1 MSRTR
6 ASRDYRDDIESGRM
20 IQFKGDEEEQQC
32 QSLPQDQLIMH
43 LSSTTSTSP
52 THYESSFDIF
62 NDLTYS
68 DDDSSDDLQSSPSDS
83 PPQFQFQG
91 IPQQKQRKLIHPLAR
106 STSDSYQQT
115 DDESCLQYSISTTLL
130 DDQSKASSCYG
141 SVNAVVFRSSA
152 PVFDSPERA
161 QENTPQR
168 EHLPLLPPS
177 LRRQVDNSHPER
189 PSKGNYKMNNSYA
202 ELPSPPFPSSE
213 DSPQTSVTDATQSS
227 SSNMEEKCRSVVLE
241 DKKRKRE
248 RRLKRIRKAAEARD
262 AAVQKVRGVQQEGC
276 NDSLFAFLFL
286 CQFLL
291 VSMAAMAFGPAAIH
305 DKLLGA
311 MADQEGMEH
320 DYNPFAGLQSDDV
333 IVTGLYEQPKMD
345 GGDMAD
351 DLGGRGDERISYIDY
366 VNVIQLICIASGYAS
381 ISSMF
386 ALGFM
391 MMLAR
396 NILQAILI
404 FTVAV
409 CLSWSVLGLTLSNNF
424 FIPAVGIFALLMSAC
439 YAWVVWDRI
448 PFAATNLSV
457 ALKGMRGTLDIPLL
471 GVCNLVATF
480 AWTICW
486 ICAFFG
492 ASDYLWNEEE
502 LSNDWMVVVVIF
514 FFFSYYWTTQVIKVR
529 PTSTFFCVAIK
540 IITNS
545 VLRF

>member
-1 MSRTR
+1 MSK
-6 ASRDYRDDIESGRM
+6 AHVSREYRDDIESGRM
-20 IQFKGDEEEQQC
+20 IKLKGDEEEQEL
-32 QSLPQDQLIMH
+32 SSQDQLIMH
-43 LSSTTSTSP
+43 MSSTTSTSP
-52 THYESSFDIF
+52 TQYESSFDIF

-68 DDDSSDDLQSSPSDS
+68 DDDSLDDLQSSPSDS
-83 PPQFQFQG
+83 PPQFQFQD

-106 STSDSYQQT
+106 SSTSDSYGRSGSESYLQT

-130 DDQSKASSCYG
+130 DDQSRASSCYG
-141 SVNAVVFRSSA
+141 SVNAVVFRSVA
-152 PVFDSPERA
+152 PVFDSPERT
-161 QENTPQR
+161 QEKTPHR

-177 LRRQVDNSHPER
+177 IRRQGSENTYSDRSS
-189 PSKGNYKMNNSYA
+189 SKGNFKTNNAYA
-202 ELPSPPFPSSE
+202 ELPSPPFPSSD

-227 SSNMEEKCRSVVLE
+227 ASNIERSAVLE
-241 DKKRKRE
+241 DKRRKRE

-276 NDSLFAFLFL
+276 NDTLFAFLFL

-291 VSMAAMAFGPAAIH
+291 VAMAAMAFGPAAIH
-305 DKLLGA
+305 DRVFGA
-311 MADQEGMEH
+311 AKADQEGLEY
-320 DYNPFAGLQSDDV
+320 DYNPFAGLQSDDI
-333 IVTGLYEQPKMD
+333 IVTGLYEPPISNGNV
-345 GGDMAD
+345 GGD
-351 DLGGRGDERISYIDY
+351 LGRGNERISYIDY

-381 ISSMF
+381 ISSIF

-404 FTVAV
+404 FTVVVNLA
-409 CLSWSVLGLTLSNNF
+409 WAVLGLTMSNTF

-439 YAWVVWDRI
+439 YTWVVWDRI

-486 ICAFFG
+486 VCAFFG
-492 ASDYLWNEEE
+492 ASDFLWNEEE
-502 LSNDWMVVVVIF
+502 LSNNWMVVVVIF
-514 FFFSYYWTTQVIKVR
+514 FLFSYHWTTQVIKVR
-529 PTSTFFCVAIK
+529 ANEKFLLSFALLSK
-540 IITNS
+540 
-545 VLRF
+545 

>member
-1 MSRTR
+1 MSK
-6 ASRDYRDDIESGRM
+6 AHVSRDHRDDIESGRM
-20 IQFKGDEEEQQC
+20 IKLKGDEEEQQLT
-32 QSLPQDQLIMH
+32 SQDQLIMH

-52 THYESSFDIF
+52 TQYESSLDIF

-91 IPQQKQRKLIHPLAR
+91 IPQQKQRQLIHPLAR
-106 STSDSYQQT
+106 STSDGYARSGSESCQQT

-130 DDQSKASSCYG
+130 DDQSRASSCYG

-152 PVFDSPERA
+152 PVFDSPERT
-161 QENTPQR
+161 QEKTPQR

-177 LRRQVDNSHPER
+177 LRRQVDNSHPDR
-189 PSKGNYKMNNSYA
+189 SSSSKGNCKINNSHA
-202 ELPSPPFPSSE
+202 EMPSPPFPNSD

-227 SSNMEEKCRSVVLE
+227 SCNIEHSAVLE

-276 NDSLFAFLFL
+276 NDTLFAFLFL

-291 VSMAAMAFGPAAIH
+291 VAMAAVAFGPAAIH
-305 DKLLGA
+305 DRVFGQK
-311 MADQEGMEH
+311 ADQEGMEY
-320 DYNPFAGLQSDDV
+320 DYNPFAGLQSDDI
-333 IVTGLYEQPKMD
+333 IVTGLYEPPTSD
-345 GGDMAD
+345 VGDVGD
-351 DLGGRGDERISYIDY
+351 EIGRGNERISYIDY

-381 ISSMF
+381 ISSIF

-404 FTVAV
+404 FTVV
-409 CLSWSVLGLTLSNNF
+409 VNLSWSVLGLTMSHTF

-486 ICAFFG
+486 VCAFFG

-514 FFFSYYWTTQVIKVR
+514 FFFSYYWTTQVIKV
-529 PTSTFFCVAIK
+529 SQQELSFALL
-540 IITNS
+540 S
-545 VLRF
+545 Q